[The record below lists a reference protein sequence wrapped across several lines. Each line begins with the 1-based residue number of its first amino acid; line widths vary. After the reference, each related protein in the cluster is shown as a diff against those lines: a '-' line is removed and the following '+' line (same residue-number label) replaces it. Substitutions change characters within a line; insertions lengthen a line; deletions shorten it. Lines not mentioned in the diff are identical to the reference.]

1 MALALKF
8 TIGTCGPS
16 LCEDSNTQMDDG
28 VQIEPDWDLAELST
42 KNYDADCCVTNSRR
56 GGYSL
61 ELRAVAVSTAI
72 GGHGVQQ
79 PEA

>member
-1 MALALKF
+1 
-8 TIGTCGPS
+8 
-16 LCEDSNTQMDDG
+16 MDDG
-28 VQIEPDWDLAELST
+28 VQIEPDWDLAELPT